1 MKTLPVINHLSVLVP
16 HFYTK
21 INLGSGKNKTKHHLI
36 SIKSYLV
43 VFYGATFNYCY
54 VQCF

>member
-21 INLGSGKNKTKHHLI
+21 IYLGSGKNKTKHHLI